1 MVVVTC
7 ETTMM
12 PVAWEQVRSHVAAA
26 TERRAKR
33 RASFIMFGCR
43 AESVAVLE

>member
-1 MVVVTC
+1 LWVDAVVVVTC

-26 TERRAKR
+26 TE
-33 RASFIMFGCR
+33 SGEEGEE
-43 AESVAVLE
+43 ESKLHHVGL